1 MLDPKLE
8 RSFNFAFDLATGHG
22 AEFVSLEHVLL
33 ALVTH
38 DKEAQEILKA
48 CGVDFDVLIQNL
60 EDFIEDHHAHVLNP
74 QGGHANSNQRPEMTK
89 ALHRLLQRAYVQ
101 VQSSGKN
108 KVTSG
113 AVLVALFNEDESF
126 ARHFLEQQGV
136 SQFDIVQYLSHGV
149 SKQEA
154 QGGGTASALSQYCL
168 NLTEQAA
175 QAKLDP
181 VIGRDPVIDRM
192 IQTLC
197 RRTKNNPL
205 LVGEAGVGKTSI
217 VEGLAQRIVDK
228 KVPAA
233 LQGATIYSLDMGSL
247 LAGTKYRGDFEERI
261 KAVMTELDKT
271 EKAILFIDEIHTLVG
286 AGGTSGG
293 SMDASNLL
301 KPSLAKGELKCIGST
316 THKEFR
322 NHLEKDRAL
331 TRRFQKLDVPEPS
344 VEDCKKI
351 MKGLV
356 KHYSEFHQ
364 VEYSAE
370 ALDACV
376 DLSVRY
382 LVGRQLPDKAIDLMD
397 EAGSRARIE
406 GQKIVDQQW
415 IEKIVA
421 NLAQLPEKSVTTPD
435 RKRLKSIESDLKAVI
450 FGQDRAVQKVAECI
464 QITHLGLGRERKP
477 RGSFLFAGPTGVG
490 KTELARQLAQLMGV
504 PFLRFDMS
512 EYMEKHAVSRL
523 IGAPPG
529 YVGYEDG
536 GLLSDAV
543 MKNPYSVILFDEL
556 EKAHFDLINILLQV
570 MDSGFL
576 TDSNGRQID
585 FRHSVIIMTSNAGA
599 HEAAKGTMGLRPEAA
614 SALSIDA
621 LKKSFR
627 PEFLNRLDAIVEFQ
641 SLTRPLL
648 VNIVEKFMKEL
659 KAQLKQKKIDLTLDK
674 AVNEWILDKDFNPA
688 YGARPLARSIDEFV
702 KKPLAQKLLDQS
714 EDFAG
719 SIRIEVEN
727 SALHFHFN
735 SMVA

>member
-8 RSFNFAFDLATGHG
+8 RSFNFAFDLAAGHG

-33 ALVTH
+33 ALATH

-48 CGVDFDVLIQNL
+48 CGVDFDSLIQDL
-60 EDFIEDHHAHVLNP
+60 EDFIEDNHSGVIDPQTNP
-74 QGGHANSNQRPEMTK
+74 GRPEMTK

-108 KVTSG
+108 KVNSG
-113 AVLVALFNEDESF
+113 SVLVALFNEDESF
-126 ARHFLEQQGV
+126 ARYFLEQQGV
-136 SQFDIVQYLSHGV
+136 SQFDVIQYISHGV
-149 SKQEA
+149 SKQTAEA
-154 QGGGTASALSQYCL
+154 ADGASTSALDQYCL
-168 NLTEQAA
+168 NLTAQAA
-175 QAKLDP
+175 EGKLDP
-181 VIGRDPVIDRM
+181 VIGRDAVIDRM

-205 LVGEAGVGKTSI
+205 LVGEAGVGKTSV
-217 VEGLAQRIVDK
+217 VEGLAQKIVDK
-228 KVPAA
+228 KVPEA

-261 KAVMTELDKT
+261 KAVMTELDKA

-364 VEYSAE
+364 VEYSPE

-382 LVGRQLPDKAIDLMD
+382 LIGRQLPDKAIDLMD

-406 GQKIVDQQW
+406 GQKIIDQQW

-421 NLAQLPEKSVTTPD
+421 SLAQLPEKSVTTPD
-435 RKRLKSIESDLKAVI
+435 RKRLKSLEGDLKSVI

-490 KTELARQLAQLMGV
+490 KTELSRQLAALMGV

-543 MKNPYSVILFDEL
+543 LKNPYSVILFDEI

-585 FRHSVIIMTSNAGA
+585 FRHSVVIMTSNAGA
-599 HEAAKGTMGLRPEAA
+599 HEAAKGTMGLRSEAA

-648 VNIVEKFMKEL
+648 LNVVEKFMKEL
-659 KAQLKQKKIDLTLDK
+659 KGQLKQKKIDLTWSPE
-674 AVNEWILDKDFNPA
+674 VSEYILDKDFNPA
-688 YGARPLARSIDEFV
+688 YGARPIARSIDEYV
-702 KKPLAQKLLDQS
+702 KKPLAHKLLDQS
-714 EDFAG
+714 EDFEG
-719 SIRIEVEN
+719 SLRLEIEN
-727 SALHFHFN
+727 SVLHFYFN

>member
-8 RSFNFAFDLATGHG
+8 RSFNFAFDLATGGG

-33 ALVTH
+33 ALATH
-38 DKEAQEILKA
+38 DQEAQEILKA
-48 CGVDFDVLIQNL
+48 CGVDLNTLIQSL
-60 EDFIEDHHAHVLNP
+60 EDFIDQNHSGIVDHQNA
-74 QGGHANSNQRPEMTK
+74 GGRPEMTK

-101 VQSSGKN
+101 VQSSGKS

-113 AVLVALFNEDESF
+113 AVLVALFNEDESY
-126 ARHFLEQQGV
+126 ARYFLEQQGA
-136 SQFDIVQYLSHGV
+136 SQFDIIQYISHGV
-149 SKQEA
+149 SKNEA
-154 QGGGTASALSQYCL
+154 AKDGDASALDQYCT
-168 NLTEQAA
+168 NLTARASEG
-175 QAKLDP
+175 KLDP
-181 VIGRDPVIDRM
+181 VIGRDSVIDRM

-233 LQGATIYSLDMGSL
+233 LQGSTIYSLDMGSL

-261 KAVMTELDKT
+261 KAVMTALDKT
-271 EKAILFIDEIHTLVG
+271 EGSILFIDEIHTLVG

-351 MKGLV
+351 MQGLV

-364 VEYSAE
+364 VEYSPD

-406 GQKIVDQQW
+406 NKKIVDQHW
-415 IEKIVA
+415 VEKIVA
-421 NLAQLPEKSVTTPD
+421 SLAQLPESSIATPD
-435 RKRLKSIESDLKAVI
+435 RKRLRNIEKDLKSVV
-450 FGQDRAVQKVAECI
+450 FGQERAVQKVAECI

-490 KTELARQLAQLMGV
+490 KTELARQLSLIMGV

-543 MKNPYSVILFDEL
+543 LKNPYSVILFDEI

-585 FRHSVIIMTSNAGA
+585 FRNSIVIMTSNAGA
-599 HEAAKGTMGLRPEAA
+599 HEAAKGTMGLRPDAA
-614 SALSIDA
+614 SSLSIDA

-641 SLTRPLL
+641 SLSRPLL
-648 VNIVEKFMKEL
+648 LNIVGKFMNEL
-659 KAQLKQKKIDLTLDK
+659 KGQLQKKGIQLTWDDNVK
-674 AVNEWILDKDFNPA
+674 EWLLDKDYNPA
-688 YGARPLARSIDEFV
+688 YGARPLARSIDEYV
-702 KKPLAQKLLDQS
+702 KKPLAQKLLDQP
-714 EDFAG
+714 EDFQG
-719 SIRIEVEN
+719 SLHLTMEN
-727 SALHFHFN
+727 SVLHFHFN
-735 SMVA
+735 SMIA

>member
-8 RSFNFAFDLATGHG
+8 RSFNFAFDLATSGG

-33 ALVTH
+33 ALVSH

-48 CGVDFDVLIQNL
+48 CGVDFDSLTQNL
-60 EDFIEDHHAHVLNP
+60 EDFIEDNHSGVMSAEEAA
-74 QGGHANSNQRPEMTK
+74 QSRPEMTK

-101 VQSSGKN
+101 VQSSGKT

-126 ARHFLEQQGV
+126 ARYFLEQQGV
-136 SQFDIVQYLSHGV
+136 SQFDVIQYISHGV
-149 SKQEA
+149 SKTDPTGA
-154 QGGGTASALSQYCL
+154 GADTASALDQYCV
-168 NLTEQAA
+168 NLTKQAEDGR
-175 QAKLDP
+175 LDP
-181 VIGRDPVIDRM
+181 VIGRDVVIDRM

-217 VEGLAQRIVDK
+217 VEGLAQRIVDD
-228 KVPAA
+228 KVPEA
-233 LQGATIYSLDMGSL
+233 LKGSTIFSLDMGSL

-261 KAVMTELDKT
+261 KAVMTALDKT
-271 EKAILFIDEIHTLVG
+271 EGAILFIDEIHTLVG

-301 KPSLAKGELKCIGST
+301 KPALAKGNLKCVGST

-331 TRRFQKLDVPEPS
+331 TRRFQKLDVPEPTAD
-344 VEDCKKI
+344 DCKKI

-364 VEYSAE
+364 VEYSPE

-376 DLSVRY
+376 DLSIRY
-382 LVGRQLPDKAIDLMD
+382 LVGRHLPDKAIDLMD
-397 EAGSRARIE
+397 ESGSRARIE
-406 GQKIVDQQW
+406 GKKIVDQHW
-415 IEKIVA
+415 IEKVVA
-421 NLAQLPEKSVTTPD
+421 NLAQLPESSIATPD
-435 RKRLKSIESDLKAVI
+435 RKKLRNIDKELKSVV

-464 QITHLGLGRERKP
+464 QLSHLGLGRERKP

-490 KTELARQLAQLMGV
+490 KTELARQLSQLMGI

-543 MKNPYSVILFDEL
+543 MKNPYSVILFDEI
-556 EKAHFDLINILLQV
+556 EKAHPDLINILLQV

-585 FRHSVIIMTSNAGA
+585 FRNSVVIMTSNAGA
-599 HEAAKGTMGLRPEAA
+599 HEAAKGTMGLRPQAA
-614 SALSIDA
+614 SSISMDA
-621 LKKSFR
+621 LKQSFR
-627 PEFLNRLDAIVEFQ
+627 PEFLNRLDAIVEFHAL
-641 SLTRPLL
+641 SRPLL
-648 VNIVEKFMKEL
+648 IEIVGKFMNEL
-659 KAQLKQKKIDLTLDK
+659 KAQLANKKIKLTW
-674 AVNEWILDKDFNPA
+674 APEVNDWILDKDYNPA
-688 YGARPLARSIDEFV
+688 YGARPLTRSIDEFV
-702 KKPLAQKLLDQS
+702 KKPLAHKLLDQA
-714 EDFAG
+714 EDFEG
-719 SIRIEVEN
+719 SLHITVEN
-727 SALHFHFN
+727 SVLHFHFN

>member
-8 RSFNFAFDLATGHG
+8 RSFNFAFDLATQHG

-33 ALVTH
+33 ALASH
-38 DKEAQEILKA
+38 DQEAQEILKA
-48 CGVDFDVLIQNL
+48 CGVDFDSLIQDL
-60 EDFIEDHHAHVLNP
+60 EDFIEVNHSGVIDP
-74 QGGHANSNQRPEMTK
+74 QSGHGRPEMTK

-113 AVLVALFNEDESF
+113 SVLVALFNEDESY
-126 ARHFLEQQGV
+126 ARYFLEQQGV
-136 SQFDIVQYLSHGV
+136 SQIDIIQYISHGV
-149 SKQEA
+149 GKNS
-154 QGGGTASALSQYCL
+154 ASAASGSTSALEQYCM
-168 NLTEQAA
+168 NLTA
-175 QAKLDP
+175 QASEGKLDP
-181 VIGRDPVIDRM
+181 VIGRDAVIDRM

-205 LVGEAGVGKTSI
+205 LVGEAGVGKTSV
-217 VEGLAQRIVDK
+217 VEGLAQKIVDK
-228 KVPAA
+228 KVPEV

-261 KAVMTELDKT
+261 KAVMTELDKADN
-271 EKAILFIDEIHTLVG
+271 AILFIDEIHTLVG

-344 VEDCKKI
+344 VDDCKKI

-364 VEYSAE
+364 VEYSPE

-382 LVGRQLPDKAIDLMD
+382 LIGRQLPDKAIDLMD
-397 EAGSRARIE
+397 ESGSRARIE
-406 GQKIVDQQW
+406 GQKIVDHHW
-415 IEKIVA
+415 VEKIVA
-421 NLAQLPEKSVTTPD
+421 SLAQLPEKSVTTPD
-435 RKRLKSIESDLKAVI
+435 RKRLKSLETDLKSVI
-450 FGQDRAVQKVAECI
+450 FGQDKAVQKVAECI

-490 KTELARQLAQLMGV
+490 KTELSRQLAQLMGV

-543 MKNPYSVILFDEL
+543 MKNPYSVILFDEI

-585 FRHSVIIMTSNAGA
+585 FRHSVVIMTSNAGA

-614 SALSIDA
+614 SSLSIDA

-641 SLTRPLL
+641 SLTRTLL
-648 VNIVEKFMKEL
+648 LNIVEKFMKEL
-659 KAQLKQKKIDLTLDK
+659 KGQLKQKKIDLTWSK
-674 AVNEWILDKDFNPA
+674 EVNEFILDKDFNPA

-702 KKPLAQKLLDQS
+702 KKPLVQKLLNQS
-714 EDFAG
+714 EDFVG
-719 SIRIEVEN
+719 SLRIEVEN

-735 SMVA
+735 SVVA